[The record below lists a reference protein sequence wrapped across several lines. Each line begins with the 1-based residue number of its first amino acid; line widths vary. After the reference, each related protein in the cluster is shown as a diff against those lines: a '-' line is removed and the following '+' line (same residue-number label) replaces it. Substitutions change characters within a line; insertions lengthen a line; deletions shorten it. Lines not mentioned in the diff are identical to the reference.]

1 MRHARDD
8 DDDNGFVVVVVAFGV
23 RDGGVE
29 PQRSYGWILREST

>member
-8 DDDNGFVVVVVAFGV
+8 DDGFVVLVVACGV

-29 PQRSYGWILREST
+29 LERSNGSILGEST